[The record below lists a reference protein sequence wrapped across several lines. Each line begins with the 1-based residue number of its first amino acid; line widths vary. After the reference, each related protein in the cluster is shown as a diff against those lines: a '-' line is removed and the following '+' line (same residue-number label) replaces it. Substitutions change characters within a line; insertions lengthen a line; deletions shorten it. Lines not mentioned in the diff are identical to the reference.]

1 MSFEDKLIGYKNSF
15 ESFLKNYLESLS
27 DIDEV
32 LLRSM
37 EYSLFSG
44 GKRIRPV
51 LMLGVYEACGGK
63 SSEVYK
69 FASAIEMIHTYSLIH
84 DDLPCMDNDVTRRG
98 ISCNHIKFGES
109 TALLAGDA
117 LLTLAFEIISSCDF
131 NKIKPEKTLKC
142 IEILSRRSG
151 CKGMVSGQCM
161 DLNQNIQSKEELFK
175 VYNLKTSCL
184 ISASTEIGA
193 VLSGVQEEKILAC
206 KNYGQNIGLCFQI
219 VDDILDKDVKNLSH
233 LKSPNAVETVKE
245 LTEKAKAELDV
256 LDSDTTFL
264 KDFANFLMFR
274 VC

>member
-27 DIDEV
+27 GIDEI

-51 LMLGVYEACGGK
+51 LMLAIYEACGGK
-63 SSEVYK
+63 SFEVYK

-84 DDLPCMDNDVTRRG
+84 DDLPCMDNDITRRG

-131 NKIKPEKTLKC
+131 NEIEPEKILKC

-151 CKGMVSGQCM
+151 CKGMVNGQCI
-161 DLNQNIQSKEELFK
+161 DLNQNIQNREELLK

-184 ISASTEIGA
+184 ISASIEIGA

-206 KNYGQNIGLCFQI
+206 KNYGKNIGLCFQI
-219 VDDILDKDVKNLSH
+219 VDDILDKDLKNLSF

-245 LTEKAKAELDV
+245 LTEKARAELDV